1 MKNVLEMKLPESYP
15 VKRDSQ
21 MNHFMG
27 DTFMDRQVWTVW
39 RQRIGVIGAVL
50 FFLIAIVLIDHLISR
65 FLVKGSEFHVV
76 RGETVF
82 LTGPMPEQASTINHL
97 TAQIPN
103 PDIQF
108 EFQEVFRGYMLG
120 NAMWRATVAASP
132 EAAPGKY
139 PVRIGDKLGSAHH
152 PGLDVIVH
160 VYPNE
165 LSRKKGH
172 GAYLER
178 MWGIS
183 IKPVLMLMIPMLL
196 VVLGC
201 NYLLSCKIAKLYAQE
216 GKAEIYMK
224 KKQAD
229 EFHLAFSLGTRQG
242 VSVGQAIDILDQR
255 EIKMDEAIVISVTET
270 DAIART
276 LSRLAWQG
284 GTLARLKRE
293 RLQNTLLLSSSDL
306 SIGKGDDPDVSAS

>member
-1 MKNVLEMKLPESYP
+1 
-15 VKRDSQ
+15 
-21 MNHFMG
+21 MG
-27 DTFMDRQVWTVW
+27 DTAMDRQVWMVW
-39 RQRIGVIGAVL
+39 RQRIGVIGAIL

-82 LTGPMPEQASTINHL
+82 LTGPMPEQASTINQL
-97 TAQIPN
+97 TAQVSSS
-103 PDIQF
+103 DIQF

-120 NAMWRATVAASP
+120 NAMWRATVQPSV
-132 EAAPGKY
+132 EMDSGTY
-139 PVRIGDKLGSAHH
+139 RIRIGDKLGSAHH

-160 VYPNE
+160 VYPDE

-172 GAYLER
+172 GSYLER

-183 IKPVLMLMIPMLL
+183 IKPALMLMMPMLL
-196 VVLGC
+196 VILGC
-201 NYLLSCKIAKLYAQE
+201 NYLLSCKIAKLFAQE

-229 EFHLAFSLGTRQG
+229 ELHVAFSLGTRQG

-255 EIKMDEAIVISVTET
+255 EIKMDEAIVISVNET
-270 DAIART
+270 DAIARIP
-276 LSRLAWQG
+276 SPLAWQG
-284 GTLARLKRE
+284 GGIARLKRE
-293 RLQNTLLLSSSDL
+293 ELLTSLRLSLSDSSVQEDNT
-306 SIGKGDDPDVSAS
+306 